1 MAPFLQGF
9 LQRRGNELMAGPGRP
24 NVRNDV
30 RIALLGNLTAR
41 RQRAL
46 REIVRS
52 QGLEHPWPMHVLS
65 QTLRMND
72 RLREAIQ
79 NLPDD
84 EGIDSLLEEWG
95 SLGLAFIPDDDP
107 SFPNL
112 LREIPDA
119 PTHLFVAG
127 SGASPQAT
135 DRSPSSLTPR
145 VAVVGS
151 RAASDSGRRLT
162 RRLSRDLAASGCVV
176 ISGMAR
182 GIDGQ
187 AHEGALDVGG
197 RTEAVLGTGLDVIY
211 PPEHSSLYD
220 RLLETGRIWSEF
232 VPGTQPLPL
241 HFPRRNRI
249 LVGLAHAL
257 VVVEGNERSGAR
269 SSVDHALDQGRE
281 VMAVPRDP
289 SHPGAELPNR
299 LLKEGARPV
308 TSADDVLEAL
318 QGDVRF
324 PPAELTLTDASSGCT
339 GGSGGADPQRG
350 PGSSH
355 DSDPKSPLV
364 PEFDLNQRDPVR
376 QALSAGAA
384 TLDELVERCGAPSLP
399 GVLQR
404 LTELELLGWAVKGR
418 DGRWRPGRV

>member
-1 MAPFLQGF
+1 M
-9 LQRRGNELMAGPGRP
+9 
-24 NVRNDV
+24 
-30 RIALLGNLTAR
+30 
-41 RQRAL
+41 
-46 REIVRS
+46 
-52 QGLEHPWPMHVLS
+52 
-65 QTLRMND
+65 
-72 RLREAIQ
+72 
-79 NLPDD
+79 
-84 EGIDSLLEEWG
+84 
-95 SLGLAFIPDDDP
+95 
-107 SFPNL
+107 
-112 LREIPDA
+112 
-119 PTHLFVAG
+119 
-127 SGASPQAT
+127 
-135 DRSPSSLTPR
+135 
-145 VAVVGS
+145 AVVGS

-162 RRLSRDLAASGCVV
+162 RRLSRDLAAAGCVV
-176 ISGMAR
+176 VSGMAR

-197 RTEAVLGTGLDVIY
+197 RTDAVLGTGLDVIY
-211 PPEHSSLYD
+211 PPEHLDLYE

-324 PPAELTLTDASSGCT
+324 PPAELML
-339 GGSGGADPQRG
+339 
-350 PGSSH
+350 SH
-355 DSDPKSPLV
+355 DPDGSPLGSIRRSDPKSRHTANFNSGSNSGSNSDRSHIESDPSTASKSDAMSEL
-364 PEFDLNQRDPVR
+364 DLTQRDPVR
-376 QALSAGAA
+376 KALSAGAA
-384 TLDELVERCGAPSLP
+384 TLDELVERCDAPSLP